1 MARLQISPVQVGL
14 AEQFAAKVRAD
25 PRFELPVPPALGLVC
40 FRLAASN
47 TVNRNLNNKINEAG
61 RIHITPS
68 TIR

>member
-47 TVNRNLNNKINEAG
+47 TVNRNQ
-61 RIHITPS
+61 
-68 TIR
+68 